1 MEGCWDDD
9 DLKKLSVNSCIGLWN
24 MNNGER
30 YSVRSSPDNEEG
42 QGAKYR
48 KVFEYEGGEIYDHIF
63 LTQMLDNASMRP
75 IHQQTP
81 STPGWRNSGTLSLH
95 WGFHRMHNRRR

>member
-1 MEGCWDDD
+1 
-9 DLKKLSVNSCIGLWN
+9 

-63 LTQMLDNASMRP
+63 LTQMLDNSSMRP
-75 IHQQTP
+75 IHQQILDTEH
-81 STPGWRNSGTLSLH
+81 TRVAQMRYIVTSL
-95 WGFHRMHNRRR
+95 GVPQRCITDV